1 MKTGRGIVG
10 AIASVA
16 LGLSLAAKAQS
27 PSADALIHKLVQ
39 KGILTEQEARE
50 LVAEAGTNQ
59 TSAARTSIAP
69 WVKSMKLGGEL
80 RGRFDGSFQ
89 DKSNKGAGTATED
102 REQFR
107 YRLRYGVTMDLVD
120 QFEVGLRLGSGQ
132 IGSAAPSL
140 GGSPLS
146 GNTTEGNDASR
157 KFIFVD
163 AAYAKWK
170 PSDRFSAEFGK
181 MNDAF
186 WATDMIF
193 DPDYTPEGMQQKLT
207 LPLSEGHK
215 INLTAGQWVI
225 FENFNATT
233 NNESFSTNNAAISPN
248 RDVYLFLGQADW
260 AAKWSDHLSTRL
272 AVSSYAF
279 LNQRDI
285 SPTLETFIN
294 QAGTSAAGSN
304 APNFNPIIVRGETTY
319 LLESAPFFRGP
330 FPLTLGAEYV
340 YNPGASHLGSG
351 AEGYNLGF
359 VLGDSAK
366 KHNWRISYN
375 YKRIGTAATWHGLN
389 DDDFGVNAKGG
400 TGVQGHQVIASYHL
414 LEPLFVNFRFMRTEQ
429 INQPPTVSSQQVRV
443 LFDLLVN
450 F

>member
-146 GNTTEGNDASR
+146 GNTTEG
-157 KFIFVD
+157 
-163 AAYAKWK
+163 
-170 PSDRFSAEFGK
+170 
-181 MNDAF
+181 
-186 WATDMIF
+186 
-193 DPDYTPEGMQQKLT
+193 
-207 LPLSEGHK
+207 
-215 INLTAGQWVI
+215 
-225 FENFNATT
+225 
-233 NNESFSTNNAAISPN
+233 
-248 RDVYLFLGQADW
+248 
-260 AAKWSDHLSTRL
+260 
-272 AVSSYAF
+272 
-279 LNQRDI
+279 
-285 SPTLETFIN
+285 
-294 QAGTSAAGSN
+294 
-304 APNFNPIIVRGETTY
+304 
-319 LLESAPFFRGP
+319 
-330 FPLTLGAEYV
+330 
-340 YNPGASHLGSG
+340 
-351 AEGYNLGF
+351 
-359 VLGDSAK
+359 
-366 KHNWRISYN
+366 
-375 YKRIGTAATWHGLN
+375 
-389 DDDFGVNAKGG
+389 
-400 TGVQGHQVIASYHL
+400 
-414 LEPLFVNFRFMRTEQ
+414 TE
-429 INQPPTVSSQQVRV
+429 R
-443 LFDLLVN
+443 
-450 F
+450 